1 MPGGT
6 SKYEREIAEI
16 LERMER
22 AEPRPERL
30 KRQARNRFGQRWRD
44 WRGRASRFRG
54 VGEGSG
60 HAAAWTW
67 IGLTIGVGL
76 LGLLLKAIL
85 PVLGLICAL
94 AMVALFFSPLLRRLG
109 GPTPMKPSN
118 TWRGQIVDLPPRG
131 GILATLGYHWR
142 RFRRRRRF

>member
-1 MPGGT
+1 MAGGA

-22 AEPRPERL
+22 DEPRTERV
-30 KRQARNRFGQRWRD
+30 KRQARHNVGQRWQE
-44 WRGRASRFRG
+44 WRGRASRLRG
-54 VGEGSG
+54 VGQGGG

-76 LGLLLKAIL
+76 LGLVLKAIL
-85 PVLGLICAL
+85 PVLGLACGI
-94 AMVALFFSPLLRRLG
+94 AMVLIFFSPLLRRFG
-109 GPTPMKPSN
+109 GASEMKPSN

-131 GILATLGYHWR
+131 GILDTLGYHWR
-142 RFRRRRRF
+142 RFRRRF

>member
-1 MPGGT
+1 MAGGT

-22 AEPRPERL
+22 NEPRTERV
-30 KRQARNRFGQRWRD
+30 KRQARRNVGQRWQV
-44 WRGRASRFRG
+44 WRGWASRFRG
-54 VGEGSG
+54 VGQASG

-85 PVLGLICAL
+85 PVLGLACGI
-94 AMVALFFSPLLRRLG
+94 AMVLIFFSPLLGRFG
-109 GPTPMKPSN
+109 GASQMKPSN
-118 TWRGQIVDLPPRG
+118 TWRGQIIDLPPRG
-131 GILATLGYHWR
+131 GILDTLGYHWR
-142 RFRRRRRF
+142 RFRRRF